1 MIWATVSSQSCFWW
15 LYRASPSLATKNII
29 SLISVLHPVLSMCRV
44 VFCVVG
50 RGCLLWPVCSLGKT
64 LLAFALLHFV
74 VQGQTCLL
82 LQVSLNF
89 LLLDSSHLWWKG
101 HLFLLLV
108 LENLI
113 GLHRIIQLSF
123 FSISGWGIDLDYY
136 DTELFTLELNRDHS
150 VILRWHPSTAFQTLL
165 LTERATPFLLRDSH
179 PQW

>member
-1 MIWATVSSQSCFWW
+1 MILATVSSQSCFCW

-29 SLISVLHPVLSMCRV
+29 SLISVLHPVLSTRRV

-50 RGCLLWPVCSLGKT
+50 RRCLLWPVCSLGKT

-74 VQGQTCLL
+74 VQGKTCLL

-113 GLHRIIQLSF
+113 GLHRTIQLSF
-123 FSISGWGIDLDYY
+123 FSISGWGIIVDYCNFEWCALETNRGHSPFW
-136 DTELFTLELNRDHS
+136 DCIQVLHSRLFCW
-150 VILRWHPSTAFQTLL
+150 LRGLL
-165 LTERATPFLLRDSH
+165 HFF
-179 PQW
+179 